1 MTTPGPS
8 RLPTHVDISG
18 LALLQITKHCQESM
32 PNLATGML
40 LGMEK
45 NGVLEV
51 TYTFPTPNAATN
63 GDDTDSTLNT
73 GHEAVDPVKY
83 SEDMLKN
90 LRDVNVDNNNMGFY
104 RSSQGLGGFIDKQFV
119 EEMVEY
125 HRAIRN
131 SFVIVFDPWFSQK
144 GSLMLKAY
152 RLRDE
157 FYRVYQTQTFNQAT
171 FNSLGQSTILEEIP
185 IIISNSPLA
194 SVYLWD
200 LQDGVGDNTVDCDFE
215 RLNLSAND
223 SLEKQLTF
231 MSACVE
237 DLVKEQD
244 NIASQQKR
252 INGKKRELARKQAEQ
267 AARQAANLSTS
278 IAPTETIRPPN
289 RLQSLLVS
297 SRINNYCQQI
307 NAFTDDSFTRLF
319 LASSVQK
326 ETTA

>member
-1 MTTPGPS
+1 MSTPT
-8 RLPTHVDISG
+8 RPTSVDISG
-18 LALLQITKHCQESM
+18 LALLQITKHCTESM

-45 NGVLEV
+45 NGILEV
-51 TYTFPTPNAATN
+51 TFSFRTSNN
-63 GDDTDSTLNT
+63 NSDSDSDRTLNK
-73 GHEAVDPVKY
+73 GNKINPIKY
-83 SEDMLKN
+83 SEDMLKH

-119 EEMVEY
+119 EEMVGY
-125 HRAIRN
+125 HRAIKN
-131 SFVIVFDPWFSQK
+131 SFVLVFDPWFSQK

-152 RLRDE
+152 RLREE
-157 FYRVYQTQTFNQAT
+157 FYRVYQTQIFTQAT

-185 IIISNSPLA
+185 INISNSPLA
-194 SVYLWD
+194 SIFLYD
-200 LQDGVGDNTVDCDFE
+200 LQDGIGEGVDCDFE

-244 NIASQQKR
+244 NIAMQQKR
-252 INGKKRELARKQAEQ
+252 INGKKRELARKQAEH
-267 AARQAANLSTS
+267 AARQAANLQTQ

-307 NAFTDDSFTRLF
+307 NQFTDDSFTRLF

-326 ETTA
+326 E